1 MSNSYYD
8 ILGIQADATEV
19 EIRRAYRRM
28 AKQFHPDVNKAPDAE
43 QQFLK
48 IKNAYDIL
56 LNGANS
62 NSYHQRYQ
70 NPMSSYDSYMAWK
83 RRQRVKAEEEARIRF
98 QEFLKNKEKLQQSV
112 WYYPLYLFM
121 YIATGFC
128 YLLSAG
134 IILLSAYVI
143 QKTHIV
149 VVFLM
154 LPLIS
159 GAIFLM
165 KRTSGWYKEAKKFF

>member
-8 ILGIQADATEV
+8 ILGIQTDATEV

-28 AKQFHPDVNKAPDAE
+28 AKLFHPDVNKAPDAE

-48 IKNAYDIL
+48 IKNAYDVL
-56 LNGANS
+56 LNGSNS

-70 NPMSSYDSYMAWK
+70 KPMSSYDSYMVWK
-83 RRQRVKAEEEARIRF
+83 RRQREKAEEEARIRF
-98 QEFLKNKEKLQQSV
+98 QEFLKNKEELQQSV